1 MGKGGKYLNNKK
13 AAAPKKGKK
22 TKKVVL
28 TILVVLL
35 LLLVIGVI
43 GGIWYYN
50 YLINLISRPDEVV
63 VPTGSATIGT
73 MPTIP
78 PEIIIETGE
87 ATEPADV
94 TQATEETW
102 PTVVSDQ
109 NITNIMLVGQAARDG
124 EEHLIA
130 DTMILCSINRETKTL
145 TMTSLMRDLRL
156 VWPEYIDINGKPH
169 TGNNRINMAYNM
181 GYRWAG
187 NNSKGGMDVLAGIV
201 EYNFGVQVDHTI
213 EVNFDTFEQVMEM
226 MDGVQVVISQEE
238 IDYLKENYP
247 ASNTAKTLQPG
258 LVRLSP
264 YLTLGYARMRKVGHG
279 DFERTERQRKVI
291 TSMLWELTQ
300 MNIFEINKMFT
311 TLLPSIVTDMTNEE
325 ITNYALEFIPMIKD
339 IKIQSQ
345 RIPFDGTYSS
355 KMFEIDGQQ
364 DYQLV
369 CDTTKN
375 GEMLRE
381 SLGVSGIAVTDAE
394 QYVKEELAELKK

>member
-1 MGKGGKYLNNKK
+1 MGKGGKYLAKK
-13 AAAPKKGKK
+13 APAAKSRKKGKK
-22 TKKVVL
+22 KVL
-28 TILVVLL
+28 TTVLVVLL
-35 LLLVIGVI
+35 LLIVAGII

-50 YLINLISRPDEVV
+50 YLINLISRPDDVV
-63 VPTGSATIGT
+63 APTNYVDIGT

-78 PEIIIETGE
+78 PEIVVDETVD
-87 ATEPADV
+87 ATTAP
-94 TQATEETW
+94 TEETW
-102 PTVVSDQ
+102 PTIVSDQ
-109 NITNIMLVGQAARDG
+109 NITNIMLVGQAAREG

-156 VWPEYIDINGKPH
+156 VWPEYVDINGKPH

-201 EYNFGVQVDHTI
+201 EYNFGVKVDHTI
-213 EVNFDTFEQVMEM
+213 EVNFNTFQQVMEM
-226 MDGVQVVISQEE
+226 MEGVTVIVNQEE
-238 IDYLKENYP
+238 IDYLQKNYP
-247 ASNTAKTLQPG
+247 ESNTAKTLEPG
-258 LVRLSP
+258 VVRLSP
-264 YLTLGYARMRKVGHG
+264 YLALGYARMRKVGHG

-291 TSMLWELTQ
+291 TSMLWELAH

-311 TLLPSIVTDMTNEE
+311 TLLPSIVTDMTNEQ

-355 KMFEIDGQQ
+355 KMFEIEGQQ

-369 CDTTKN
+369 CDAKKN
-375 GEMLRE
+375 AQMLQE
-381 SLGVSGIAVTDAE
+381 SLGMAGISVADMDKAA
-394 QYVKEELAELKK
+394 K

>member
-1 MGKGGKYLNNKK
+1 MGKGGKYLAKK
-13 AAAPKKGKK
+13 APAAKKQKKGKK
-22 TKKVVL
+22 KVLMIV
-28 TILVVLL
+28 LVVLL
-35 LLLVIGVI
+35 LLIVVGII
-43 GGIWYYN
+43 GGVVYYN
-50 YLINLISRPDEVV
+50 YLINLISRPDDIVA
-63 VPTGSATIGT
+63 PTNYADIGT

-78 PEIIIETGE
+78 PEIIVDETGE
-87 ATEPADV
+87 ASTTA
-94 TQATEETW
+94 TASTEETW

-109 NITNIMLVGQAARDG
+109 NITNIMLVGQAAREG

-201 EYNFGVQVDHTI
+201 EYNFGVKVDHTI
-213 EVNFDTFEQVMEM
+213 EVNFNTFQQVMEM
-226 MDGVQVVISQEE
+226 MEGVTVTINQEE
-238 IDYLKENYP
+238 IDYLQKNYP
-247 ASNTAKTLQPG
+247 ESNTAKTLEPG
-258 LVRLSP
+258 VVRLSP
-264 YLTLGYARMRKVGHG
+264 YLALGYARMRKVGHG

-291 TSMLWELTQ
+291 TSMLWELAH

-311 TLLPSIVTDMTNEE
+311 TLLPSIVTDMTNEQ

-355 KMFEIDGQQ
+355 KMFEIEGQQ

-369 CDTTKN
+369 CDAKKN
-375 GEMLRE
+375 GEMLRD
-381 SLGVSGIAVTDAE
+381 SLGMAGFNVSNYHEMVMGELDANTD
-394 QYVKEELAELKK
+394 